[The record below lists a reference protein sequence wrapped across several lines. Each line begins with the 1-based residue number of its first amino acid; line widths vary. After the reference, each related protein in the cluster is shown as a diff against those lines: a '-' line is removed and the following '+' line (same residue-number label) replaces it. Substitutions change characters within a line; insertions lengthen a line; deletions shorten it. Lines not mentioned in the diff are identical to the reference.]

1 MEVKA
6 HVAPTDERRVTE
18 PHRVAH
24 TILPWS
30 YATYAILGLDLEFR
44 ATRLLGVDPP
54 HHINTS
60 RHSQTQQNYTQIL
73 ESNPICSK
81 EVLGTCQNRN
91 LRIRTR
97 TEMVKKAIGVGS
109 APAESSDCRY
119 KGVRKRKWGK
129 WVSEIRLPNSR
140 ERIWLG
146 SYDTAEKAARAFDAA
161 LYCLRGRTAKFNF
174 PENPPKIAGGGSLT
188 RSEIRAAA
196 AKFANEDSSTA
207 STSHSSHSMP
217 ELQVESP
224 SPSVSGETTQV
235 ETDSEINL
243 EGSLSELF
251 TSIGSNSYVPD
262 YGIFPGFDDL
272 SDNFFPPAMPTDDY
286 GEEDMNALFSHD
298 TFLWNF

>member
-1 MEVKA
+1 MSISEVFEIES
-6 HVAPTDERRVTE
+6 HGSEDAP
-18 PHRVAH
+18 
-24 TILPWS
+24 
-30 YATYAILGLDLEFR
+30 
-44 ATRLLGVDPP
+44 TRLLGVDPP

-73 ESNPICSK
+73 EQNPICSK
-81 EVLGTCQNRN
+81 EILGTCQNRN

-207 STSHSSHSMP
+207 STSHSIRIHYFQPFVFPEIFLIPGKGSDSMASFSTASTCLGIFFP
-217 ELQVESP
+217 VSP
-224 SPSVSGETTQV
+224 SIQ
-235 ETDSEINL
+235 L
-243 EGSLSELF
+243 LSENMRAADF
-251 TSIGSNSYVPD
+251 V
-262 YGIFPGFDDL
+262 IFSSL
-272 SDNFFPPAMPTDDY
+272 MQTY
-286 GEEDMNALFSHD
+286 
-298 TFLWNF
+298 